1 MCIRDRLKRAPQ
13 KLSFCFKCPDIGTV
27 RILGNI
33 LYQESN
39 FSSPRSAK
47 QLGESFMILNSVHYV
62 NLKQAKENLETKLL
76 LLVFFSK
83 MSTFVTETSF
93 QFKE

>member
-1 MCIRDRLKRAPQ
+1 MKRKSPR
-13 KLSFCFKCPDIGTV
+13 T
-27 RILGNI
+27 
-33 LYQESN
+33 YQES
-39 FSSPRSAK
+39 FFPSSRSAK
-47 QLGESFMILNSVHYV
+47 QIRESFMILNSVHYV
-62 NLKQAKENLETKLL
+62 NKKQAKENLETKLL